1 MTQPTRRPGPDLP
14 AHDPVLPFGGTS
26 QPITPPAP
34 GVAYTQ
40 VLRGRGWLPVRSWF
54 GLAFA
59 LFGYALVVP
68 LVNQLLNWLFWLVWG
83 NGRSFTEYFAAA
95 SAYLMPQGLVAGH
108 LALAMLIPLSLLM
121 VVQWHRRP
129 AVFLSSVQPGLRMRY
144 LLLCLP
150 IAAVILNVVLWVGQ
164 GAMPQFSAPDG
175 WWWWVLAILLVSP
188 LQAAGEEFFFRG
200 YLLQG
205 IGSLSRHRWVGV
217 VASAL
222 VFALFHGVQNVW
234 LFVDR
239 FAFGL
244 LAALLVVLTG
254 GLEAAIAAHV
264 ANNVFAF
271 GYAVFT
277 GSVAGTRAIQAIGPT
292 QALMDVVGFALVA
305 LACWALGRKLRVA
318 TLTP

>member
-1 MTQPTRRPGPDLP
+1 MSQARPPKPLP
-14 AHDPVLPFGGTS
+14 AHDPVLPFGGST
-26 QPITPPAP
+26 QPVRPPEP
-34 GVAYTQ
+34 GVPFTQ
-40 VLRGRGWLPVRSWF
+40 VLRGPGFLPVRSWV

-68 LVNQLLNWLFWLVWG
+68 LTNQALNWVFWLVWG
-83 NGRSFTEYFAAA
+83 NGQSFTDYFRRAN
-95 SAYLMPQGLVAGH
+95 AYAMPQGLVAGH
-108 LALAMLIPLSLLM
+108 LALATLTLIALAM
-121 VVQWHRRP
+121 VVFWHRRP
-129 AVFLSSVQPGLRMRY
+129 GAFLSSVQPGLRWRY

-150 IAAVILNVVLWVGQ
+150 VAAVILNVVLWVGQ
-164 GAMPQFSAPDG
+164 WSMPEFTLPDG
-175 WWWWVLAILLVSP
+175 WWWWVLAIVLFSP
-188 LQAAGEEFFFRG
+188 LQAAGEEYFFRG
-200 YLLQG
+200 YLLAG
-205 IGSLSRHRWVGV
+205 IGSLSRHRWVGI

-244 LAALLVVLTG
+244 LAALLVVVTG

-277 GSVAGTRAIQAIGPT
+277 GSVASTRAVQQIGPL
-292 QALMDVVGFALVA
+292 QAAMDVVGFALVA
-305 LACWALGRKLRVA
+305 VACWALGRRLKVA
-318 TLTP
+318 TTTPGG